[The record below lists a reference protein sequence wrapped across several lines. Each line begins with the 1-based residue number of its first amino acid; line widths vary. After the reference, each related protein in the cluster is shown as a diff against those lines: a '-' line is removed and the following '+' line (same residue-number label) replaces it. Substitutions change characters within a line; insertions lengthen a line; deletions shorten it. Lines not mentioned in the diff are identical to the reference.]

1 MSSKAKGSM
10 GGAVMAL
17 GMAFTVLLDPAKKA
31 SIENLEKEKDN
42 RKANDNAVGDAD
54 SNVDRNG

>member
-1 MSSKAKGSM
+1 M

-42 RKANDNAVGDAD
+42 RKANDNAVSDAD